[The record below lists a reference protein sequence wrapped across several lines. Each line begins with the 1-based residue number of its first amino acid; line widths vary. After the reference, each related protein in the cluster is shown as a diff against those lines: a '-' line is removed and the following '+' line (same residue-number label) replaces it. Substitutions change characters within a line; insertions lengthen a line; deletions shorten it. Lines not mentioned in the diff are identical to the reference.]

1 MIGFS
6 RAFLVYFP
14 ENEKVTYSNDENKSL
29 YKSGAFQLAVYNKNE
44 EGPNQV
50 VKWQKIKNIFDKRS
64 LFEIWHTTL
73 KEFKKLHYIAVIKL
87 SILRAYIYKKIT
99 TRFDAEP
106 CLILAISNIHLQI
119 HEPSEKRLSS
129 H

>member
-6 RAFLVYFP
+6 TAFLVYFP

-29 YKSGAFQLAVYNKNE
+29 YKSGAFQFTVYNKNE

-64 LFEIWHTTL
+64 LFEIL
-73 KEFKKLHYIAVIKL
+73 AYNIEGVQRIALNCCNKTFN
-87 SILRAYIYKKIT
+87 S
-99 TRFDAEP
+99 
-106 CLILAISNIHLQI
+106 
-119 HEPSEKRLSS
+119 
-129 H
+129 